1 MNIRYPLYEGVYR
14 ILTVVASYRRK
25 MYDLTV
31 VGCMILPL

>member
-1 MNIRYPLYEGVYR
+1 MEFNARTYFQQG
-14 ILTVVASYRRK
+14 TVVASYRRK

>member
-1 MNIRYPLYEGVYR
+1 MQD
-14 ILTVVASYRRK
+14 TVVASYRRK